1 MKKNDRASCGKTVR
15 KESSSRAVF
24 LRLVHNP
31 SAMSGFA
38 VFIILVVLAILAPYI
53 TPYQYDKLDVSSI
66 FQLPS
71 AQHWFGTDKFG
82 RDVLTRILYG
92 GRYSLSISFI
102 SVVFAAL
109 AGIALGALCG
119 YFGGTFDDVVMRF
132 LDIFQAIPGILLTI
146 CISAALG
153 SGFDKTIFALSITRV
168 PGITRLMRGS
178 VMKVKDMEY
187 LEAAESIGC
196 SKMRMI
202 FKYCVPNAIA
212 PVIVN
217 VTMGV
222 ASTVLSL
229 SSLSYLGLGI
239 RPPIPEWGALL
250 NEAKAEI
257 LTRPYMI
264 IFPGIFIALTVL
276 SLNLLGDGLR
286 DALDPKLKN

>member
-1 MKKNDRASCGKTVR
+1 MTDKKETVGGKRVK
-15 KESSSRAVF
+15 KESSSKAVF
-24 LRLVHNP
+24 MRLVKNP
-31 SAMSGFA
+31 SAMAGFA
-38 VFIILVVLAILAPYI
+38 VFMVLVILAILSPYI
-53 TPYQYDKLDVSSI
+53 TPYRYDQADVSAI
-66 FQLPS
+66 FQVPS
-71 AQHWFGTDKFG
+71 LKHLFGTDKFG
-82 RDVLTRILYG
+82 RDVFTRILYG

-102 SVVFAAL
+102 SVVFAAI
-109 AGIALGALCG
+109 AGIVIGAVCG
-119 YFGGTFDDVVMRF
+119 YFGGILDDVVMRF

-153 SGFDKTIFALSITRV
+153 SGFDKTIFALSITRI
-168 PGITRLMRGS
+168 PGIARLMRGS

-187 LEAAESIGC
+187 LEAAEAIGC
-196 SKMRMI
+196 SKFRMI

-257 LTRPYMI
+257 LTHPYMI
-264 IFPGIFIALTVL
+264 VFPGIFIALTVL